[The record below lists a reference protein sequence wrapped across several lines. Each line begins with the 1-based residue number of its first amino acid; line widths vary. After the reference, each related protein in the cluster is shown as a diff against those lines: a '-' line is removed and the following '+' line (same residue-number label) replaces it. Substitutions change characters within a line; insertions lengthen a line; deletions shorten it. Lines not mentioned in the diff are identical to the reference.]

1 MTFGPTRI
9 RALTLSLSLSSAL
22 GAETTRTTDPSFATV
37 RLKTGVDLHY
47 ATRGNPTGEPVI
59 LLHGYSDSW
68 FSYSAVLERLPA
80 NLRVYAIDLRGHGRS
95 TKPKTGYA
103 MPDLAADVIAFMD
116 AKSISRA
123 TIVGHSLGGLI
134 AQRIAEAAPQR
145 VARLVLVSTA
155 TAGRHIDGAKELHA
169 AISGFVDS
177 VPLSFIR
184 EFQLG
189 TAHAPVP
196 VAFMDRA
203 INESRRLP
211 THVWRAIANG
221 IVADNRPVGWP
232 QVRIPTLVLWGDR
245 DTYATRA
252 EQTALIEM
260 IPGAELKTYVNTG
273 HALHWERPVEFARD
287 LTRFIM
293 QSS

>member
-1 MTFGPTRI
+1 MTLGSTRTH
-9 RALTLSLSLSSAL
+9 ALTLFLLLSSAL
-22 GAETTRTTDPSFATV
+22 HAEPTRTKDPRFATV

-47 ATRGNPTGEPVI
+47 AARGTATGEPVI

-68 FSYSAVLERLPA
+68 FSYSAVLDRLPA
-80 NLRVYAIDLRGHGRS
+80 NLRVYAIDMRGHGRS

-103 MPDLAADVIAFMD
+103 MTEFAADVIAFMD
-116 AKSISRA
+116 AKSLSRA

-134 AQRIAEAAPQR
+134 AQRVAEAVPQR

-155 TAGRHIDGAKELHA
+155 TAGRHINGAQELHA
-169 AISGFVDS
+169 AITSFVDS

-184 EFQLG
+184 EFQIS

-196 VAFMDRA
+196 AAFMERA
-203 INESRRLP
+203 ISESRRLP
-211 THVWRAIANG
+211 IHVWRSIANG
-221 IVADNRPVGWP
+221 IVADRPPVGWP

-273 HALHWERPVEFARD
+273 HAMHWERPAEFARD
-287 LTRFIM
+287 LTAFIARD
-293 QSS
+293 